1 MTLIKRLPHD
11 HQSGRNNLESC
22 CSLSTGMLQ
31 VNKLCVYTNENGSIP
46 ACLRSAPDTVPV
58 PKKLWS
64 AIEISMYGLFQKWEP
79 VRGSMSLSLAVPQPL
94 AYSDSRN
101 LSWQKASNAARL
113 RDQKSLKAI
122 IASQYGLIVLSVLG
136 AAGAVFLLVRDS
148 RQAGEAKFA
157 AFFLLL
163 WEDSKPPI

>member
-1 MTLIKRLPHD
+1 
-11 HQSGRNNLESC
+11 
-22 CSLSTGMLQ
+22 
-31 VNKLCVYTNENGSIP
+31 
-46 ACLRSAPDTVPV
+46 
-58 PKKLWS
+58 
-64 AIEISMYGLFQKWEP
+64 
-79 VRGSMSLSLAVPQPL
+79 MSLSLAVPQPL

-157 AFFLLL
+157 AFLLAAVRRL
-163 WEDSKPPI
+163 ETSNLNGRLTLQPNSLVFQ